1 MVTQS
6 LETGVGDKGQV
17 AVDRY
22 EVSLAEVRHRNIL
35 YFFLEANQ
43 KTALTRM
50 SAGEFIKRRCEE
62 TC

>member
-35 YFFLEANQ
+35 YFFLE
-43 KTALTRM
+43 M
-50 SAGEFIKRRCEE
+50 FRCFSEY
-62 TC
+62 TF